1 MTFFLWIIVVDVYG
15 AFITE
20 KWANSLGE
28 YVIKEKSVGN
38 LAIVVGSIQTNIIS
52 DFWILLI
59 AVGLLILGIKVW
71 ADNN

>member
-38 LAIVVGSIQTNIIS
+38 LAIVVGIIQTNIIS
-52 DFWILLI
+52 DFGILLI

>member
-28 YVIKEKSVGN
+28 YVTKEKSVGN

>member
-28 YVIKEKSVGN
+28 YVTKEKSVGN
-38 LAIVVGSIQTNIIS
+38 LV
-52 DFWILLI
+52 LE
-59 AVGLLILGIKVW
+59 
-71 ADNN
+71 

>member
-1 MTFFLWIIVVDVYG
+1 M
-15 AFITE
+15 
-20 KWANSLGE
+20 
-28 YVIKEKSVGN
+28 VIYYILNVI
-38 LAIVVGSIQTNIIS
+38 LAIVVGIIQTNIIS